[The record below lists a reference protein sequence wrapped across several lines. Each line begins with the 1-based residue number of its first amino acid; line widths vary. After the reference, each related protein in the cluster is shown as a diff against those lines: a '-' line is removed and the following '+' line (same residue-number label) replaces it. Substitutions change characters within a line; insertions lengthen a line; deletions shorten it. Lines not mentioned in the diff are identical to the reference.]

1 MILSVGLLVHA
12 VYLMLRVQGSG
23 GAFPRP
29 LSPEEEADCI
39 ARMAAGDRAARDAL
53 IEHNLRL
60 VAHIAKKYYAEPAEQ
75 DDLISIGTIG
85 LIKAVGTYKPDKKVR
100 LATYA
105 ARCIENAILSQRN
118 ILNLEASISHHVAK
132 NGACFVTYADTGM
145 L

>member
-39 ARMAAGDRAARDAL
+39 ARMAAGDHTARDAL

-60 VAHIAKKYYAEPAEQ
+60 VAHIAKK
-75 DDLISIGTIG
+75 
-85 LIKAVGTYKPDKKVR
+85 
-100 LATYA
+100 
-105 ARCIENAILSQRN
+105 
-118 ILNLEASISHHVAK
+118 
-132 NGACFVTYADTGM
+132 GAHKGSMPLPLRQYFIRYLDICAPLRYN
-145 L
+145 